1 MVACKPKCALKVS
14 RRLQSILQC
23 TVMSLMVLTGDDMI
37 APRGW
42 GEDDVGTSRS
52 ALWPLSPLTLLKLY
66 FSYE

>member
-1 MVACKPKCALKVS
+1 
-14 RRLQSILQC
+14 
-23 TVMSLMVLTGDDMI
+23 MSLMVLTGDDMI